1 MSEWAAV
8 EMRMGELA
16 QVFGAIELGRSKAS
30 VARAVG
36 LSTSSDLTRWL
47 RVQRLPPYRLLR
59 NWYIV
64 VSLVD
69 CCGAS
74 RSLARLALDR
84 SVDPSSMYRM
94 VRATSGRAWG
104 ELREHGAVSCR
115 RPALLAWRSFILDR

>member
-1 MSEWAAV
+1 VNASDERCVMSEWAAV

-36 LSTSSDLTRWL
+36 LSTASDLTRWL

-74 RSLARLALDR
+74 RSLAR
-84 SVDPSSMYRM
+84 SSMYRM